1 MSVDLDIEL
10 RSVTRHLKRSHGEV
24 RVLTAGEFMVLLAG
38 SQDILLQLRQGWPV
52 VTGRSRAGWSVE
64 PIQRPFLGYRVSNG
78 IDYSQYVHRSGEGP
92 DPLWQEQMLIIRDRI
107 LPPIVER
114 LNRTITETE
123 QYSQPVQQQR
133 QPQRSLFL
141 STPQQQ
147 TIDLF
152 SQVRRLRRLVRR
164 R

>member
-123 QYSQPVQQQR
+123 RYSQPAQEQ

-141 STPQQQ
+141 AKPQQQ
-147 TIDLF
+147 TVDLF

>member
-10 RSVTRHLKRSHGEV
+10 RSVTRHLKRKHGEM
-24 RVLTAGEFMVLLAG
+24 RVLSAGEFIVLLAG
-38 SQDILLQLRQGWPV
+38 AQDVLMQLRQGWPV
-52 VTGRSRAGWSVE
+52 VTGRSRAGWDVQA
-64 PIQRPFLGYRVSNG
+64 IQTPFIGYRVSNG
-78 IDYSQYVHRSGEGP
+78 VDYSQWVHRSGEGP

-123 QYSQPVQQQR
+123 RYSQPVQQQA
-133 QPQRSLFL
+133 QRSLFL
-141 STPQQQ
+141 ATPQQQ
-147 TIDLF
+147 TVDLF

>member
-10 RSVTRHLKRSHGEV
+10 RSVTRHLKRKHGKM
-24 RVLTAGEFMVLLAG
+24 RVLSAGELMVLIAG
-38 SQDILLQLRQGWPV
+38 GQDVLMQLRQGWPV
-52 VTGRSRAGWSVE
+52 VTGRSRAGWDVQA
-64 PIQRPFLGYRVSNG
+64 IQTPFIGYRVSNG
-78 IDYSQYVHRSGEGP
+78 VDYSQYVHRSGEGP

-123 QYSQPVQQQR
+123 QYSQPVQQQA
-133 QPQRSLFL
+133 QRSLFL
-141 STPQQQ
+141 ATPQQQ
-147 TIDLF
+147 TVDLF

>member
-10 RSVTRHLKRSHGEV
+10 RSVTRHLKRKHGKM
-24 RVLTAGEFMVLLAG
+24 RVLSAGELMVLIAG
-38 SQDILLQLRQGWPV
+38 GQDVLMQLRQGWPV
-52 VTGRSRAGWSVE
+52 VTGRSRAGWDVQA
-64 PIQRPFLGYRVSNG
+64 IQRPFIGYRVSNG
-78 IDYSQYVHRSGEGP
+78 VDYSQYVHRAGEGE
-92 DPLWQEQMLIIRDRI
+92 DGPLWEQQMLIIRDRI

-123 QYSQPVQQQR
+123 QYSQPVQQP
-133 QPQRSLFL
+133 PQRSLFL
-141 STPQQQ
+141 ATPQQQ
-147 TIDLF
+147 TVDLF

>member
-24 RVLTAGEFMVLLAG
+24 RVLTAGELMVLLAG

-64 PIQRPFLGYRVSNG
+64 PIQRPFLGYRVTNG
-78 IDYSQYVHRSGEGP
+78 IDYSQWVHRSGEGP

-123 QYSQPVQQQR
+123 RYSQPAQEQR

-141 STPQQQ
+141 ATPQQQ
-147 TIDLF
+147 PIDLF
-152 SQVRRLRRLVRR
+152 SQVRRLRRLVRGR
-164 R
+164 

>member
-10 RSVTRHLKRSHGEV
+10 RSVTRHLKRKHGQA
-24 RVLTAGEFMVLLAG
+24 RVLSAGELIVLIAG
-38 SQDILLQLRQGWPV
+38 SQDLLLQFRSGWPV
-52 VTGRSRAGWSVE
+52 VTGRSRAGWDVQA
-64 PIQRPFLGYRVSNG
+64 IQRPFIGYRVTNNV
-78 IDYSQYVHRSGEGP
+78 DYSQWVHRAGEGE
-92 DPLWQEQMLIIRDRI
+92 DGPLWEQQMLIIRDRI

-123 QYSQPVQQQR
+123 RYSQPAQQE
-133 QPQRSLFL
+133 PQRSLFL

-147 TIDLF
+147 TASIF
-152 SQVRRLRRLVRR
+152 SQARRLRRLVRR

>member
-10 RSVTRHLKRSHGEV
+10 RSVTRHLKRKHGEL
-24 RVLTAGEFMVLLAG
+24 RVLSAGEFIVLLAG
-38 SQDILLQLRQGWPV
+38 AQDVLMQLRQGWPV
-52 VTGRSRAGWSVE
+52 VTGRSRAGWDVQA
-64 PIQRPFLGYRVSNG
+64 IQTPFIGYRVSNG
-78 IDYSQYVHRSGEGP
+78 VDYSQWVHRSGEGP

-123 QYSQPVQQQR
+123 QYSQPVQQE
-133 QPQRSLFL
+133 PQRSLFL
-141 STPQQQ
+141 ATPQQQ
-147 TIDLF
+147 TASVF

>member
-10 RSVTRHLKRSHGEV
+10 RSVTRHLKRKHGEM
-24 RVLTAGEFMVLLAG
+24 RVLSAGEFMVLLSGA
-38 SQDILLQLRQGWPV
+38 QDVLIQLRTGWPV
-52 VTGRSRAGWSVE
+52 VTGRSRAGWDVQA
-64 PIQRPFLGYRVSNG
+64 IQTPFIGYRVSNG
-78 IDYSQYVHRSGEGP
+78 VDYSQWVHRSGEGP

-123 QYSQPVQQQR
+123 QYSQPVQQQA
-133 QPQRSLFL
+133 QRSLFL
-141 STPQQQ
+141 ATPQQQ
-147 TIDLF
+147 TVDLF

>member
-64 PIQRPFLGYRVSNG
+64 PIQRPFIGYRVSNG
-78 IDYSQYVHRSGEGP
+78 VDYSQYVHRSGEGP
-92 DPLWQEQMLIIRDRI
+92 DPLWEQQMLIIRDTI

-114 LNRTITETE
+114 LNRTISETE
-123 QYSQPVQQQR
+123 RYSQPAQ

-141 STPQQQ
+141 AKPQQQ
-147 TIDLF
+147 TVDLF

>member
-10 RSVTRHLKRSHGEV
+10 RSVTRHLKRKHGEM
-24 RVLTAGEFMVLLAG
+24 RVLSAGEFVVLLAG
-38 SQDILLQLRQGWPV
+38 AQDVLIQLRTGWPV
-52 VTGRSRAGWSVE
+52 VTGRSRAGWDVQA
-64 PIQRPFLGYRVSNG
+64 IQRPFIGYRVSNG
-78 IDYSQYVHRSGEGP
+78 VDYSQWVHRAGEGE
-92 DPLWQEQMLIIRDRI
+92 DGPLWEQQMIIIRDRI

-123 QYSQPVQQQR
+123 QYSQPVQP
-133 QPQRSLFL
+133 PQRSLFL
-141 STPQQQ
+141 ATPQQQ
-147 TIDLF
+147 TASVF

>member
-24 RVLTAGEFMVLLAG
+24 RVLSAGEFMVLLAG

-92 DPLWQEQMLIIRDRI
+92 DPLWQEQMLLIRDRI

-123 QYSQPVQQQR
+123 RYSQPVQQQR
-133 QPQRSLFL
+133 
-141 STPQQQ
+141 
-147 TIDLF
+147 
-152 SQVRRLRRLVRR
+152 
-164 R
+164 

>member
-10 RSVTRHLKRSHGEV
+10 RSVTRHLKRKHGEL
-24 RVLTAGEFMVLLAG
+24 RVLSAGEFIVLLAG
-38 SQDILLQLRQGWPV
+38 AQDVLLQLRQGWPV
-52 VTGRSRAGWSVE
+52 VTGRSRAGWDVQA
-64 PIQRPFLGYRVSNG
+64 IQTPFIGYRVSNG
-78 IDYSQYVHRSGEGP
+78 VDYSQWVHRSGEGP

-123 QYSQPVQQQR
+123 QYSQPVQQE
-133 QPQRSLFL
+133 PQRSLFL
-141 STPQQQ
+141 ATPQQQ
-147 TIDLF
+147 TASVF